1 MTEAAVPRNDVP
13 GPKADAPVIDARA
26 ALREERDALGLGA
39 DAAPAALCL
48 SGGGIRSAAFCL
60 GVIQALARHGLLR
73 QFHYL
78 STVSGGGY
86 TGAFLTRLIAQRS
99 LNAGDRFDPAAVE
112 AEIAAPIP
120 RPEAGVIGNLRRYSN
135 YLTPNPGPVSLD
147 TWAGVLLWLRNTLV
161 NWLVFLPVFGAATGL
176 PILYFAFVCAVVER
190 VLDADN
196 DFGAHAGYVGA
207 AFLFVAVFTGIV
219 RLPSHAHS
227 DAPHAPRDAFGLPG
241 SALFVRVVVPIVL
254 WCLLAAAS
262 AAPDVH
268 APERAEQ
275 GRAVFLP
282 AAPVRICPPAAV
294 LACVA
299 EPEPSPRIY
308 WSGMMRLP
316 LLSFIVCLAA
326 YAAAFLAICWR
337 YRRDGELLDRHTA
350 PFATGLVP
358 WLVSAAL
365 SALLLFLGLWFAQ
378 DLSIGWIALAGP
390 LWVCLAEILRTTLY
404 VALRRDGLRGDSDR
418 EWLARLNGVKL
429 LIVLG
434 GSVAGAAIVLGGTQV
449 APQSRAAWS
458 ALLGAGLASGSAAAI
473 LGRSAQ
479 TAFARRADLVA
490 RIPTPMLINAA
501 IVLFALALLIVV
513 GRGLALLVGA
523 VAAVAAGPHPSFA
536 VLASVTLGLVGL
548 SAATALVLGRVINLN
563 RFSMHAV
570 YRNRLIRAF
579 LGSARAWDE
588 RRPDRFTQFD
598 PTDNIRMADT
608 FTGRRVPFLFP
619 VVNVALN
626 RTSGRDTARAERKAE
641 SFTITPFRCGGPT
654 LPGPGGEGGRG
665 GAYAPT
671 RGYACGERDTG
682 AHDKEQGIS
691 LGGAIT
697 ISGAAASPNMG
708 YHSSPLAAFVM
719 TLFNV
724 RLGAWL
730 PNPAMRRSGEA
741 DRIALL
747 RRSGPRNE
755 VPTLLN
761 ELLGRSDSDG
771 DFLYLSDGGHFDNL
785 GLYEMLRRR
794 CRLIVVVDAGQDKD
808 FAYEDLARATQN
820 AQIDLGVEIRFLRQI
835 RIRDR
840 ALSPQGALATILYPA
855 AEGEPAATGRLLY
868 IKSYLPEEAPVELL
882 ACKVRREDFPHES
895 TANQFFTESAFESYR
910 HLGNY
915 LARTIIGAALPQPEG
930 GGLPPPDPVALAA
943 LFDVLDARTREARA
957 SDPPTPGT
965 LGETGATR

>member
-1 MTEAAVPRNDVP
+1 MTETVAPRDGVP
-13 GPKADAPVIDARA
+13 GPKADAPVIDAQA
-26 ALREERDALGLGA
+26 ALREERAALGLGA
-39 DAAPAALCL
+39 DAVPAALCL

-60 GVIQALARHGLLR
+60 GVIQAFARHGLLA
-73 QFHYL
+73 QIHYL

-86 TGAFLTRLIAQRS
+86 AGAFLTRLIAQRS
-99 LNAGDRFDPAAVE
+99 LNSGDRFDPAAVE
-112 AEIAAPIP
+112 AEIAAPMP

-135 YLTPNPGPVSLD
+135 FLTPNPGPVSLD

-176 PILYFAFVCAVVER
+176 PVLYFAFVCAVIER
-190 VLDADN
+190 VQDADRG
-196 DFGAHAGYVGA
+196 FGDHVGYAGA
-207 AFLFVAVFTGIV
+207 AFLFIAVLTGIL
-219 RLPSHAHS
+219 RLPSHAHP
-227 DAPHAPRDAFGLPG
+227 DTPRAPHDAFGLPG
-241 SALFVRVVVPIVL
+241 SALFMRVVVPVVL

-262 AAPDVH
+262 AAPAVH

-275 GRAVFLP
+275 GRGVFTP
-282 AAPVRICPPAAV
+282 VASPVRACPPAAV
-294 LACVA
+294 PACVPDPKSEPRA
-299 EPEPSPRIY
+299 ELSA
-308 WSGMMRLP
+308 MMRLP
-316 LLSFIVCLAA
+316 LVSFLACLAA
-326 YAAAFLAICWR
+326 YMGAFLAICWR
-337 YRRDGELLDRHTA
+337 YRRDGDLLDQHTA
-350 PFATGLVP
+350 PFVTGFVP

-365 SALLLFLGLWFAQ
+365 SALLLLLGIWLAQ
-378 DLSIGWIALAGP
+378 DLSIRWIALAGP

-404 VALRRDGLRGDSDR
+404 VALRRDVLRGDSDR

-429 LIVLG
+429 LIVLA
-434 GSVAGAAIVLGGTQV
+434 GSVAGAAIVLGGTEI
-449 APQSRAAWS
+449 APQTRAAWS

-490 RIPTPMLINAA
+490 RIPTPLLVNAA

-523 VAAVAAGPHPSFA
+523 IAAAVGEPGKPPSFTNLA
-536 VLASVTLGLVGL
+536 LVMLSLVVLAAV
-548 SAATALVLGRVINLN
+548 TALILGRVINLN

-579 LGSARAWDE
+579 LGSARSWDE

-608 FTGRRVPFLFP
+608 FTGRAVPFLFP

-654 LPGPGGEGGRG
+654 LPGPGGEGGRI

-671 RGYACGERDTG
+671 RGYACGDRDTG

-708 YHSSPLAAFVM
+708 YHSSPLTAFVM

-730 PNPAMRRSGEA
+730 PNPAMRRSREA
-741 DRIALL
+741 DRVALL

-808 FAYEDLARATQN
+808 YAYEDLARVTQN

-895 TANQFFTESAFESYR
+895 TANQFFTESEFESYR

-915 LARTIIGAALPQPEG
+915 LARTIIGAALTQPEG
-930 GGLPPPDPVALAA
+930 GPPPPEPVALAK
-943 LFDVLDARTREARA
+943 LFDALDARTQVART
-957 SDPPTPGT
+957 SDPPTAGT
-965 LGETGATR
+965 LGETA